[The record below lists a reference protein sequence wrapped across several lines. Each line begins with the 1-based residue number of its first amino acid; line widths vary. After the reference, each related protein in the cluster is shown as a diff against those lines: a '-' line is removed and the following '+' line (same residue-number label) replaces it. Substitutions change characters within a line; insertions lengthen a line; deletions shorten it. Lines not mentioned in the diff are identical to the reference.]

1 MLCLLLH
8 CYDSIKQTKANIKCN
23 FQCLYGI
30 QSDLIR
36 FVVSNVITCACDYN
50 TNNI

>member
-1 MLCLLLH
+1 MPYYCTVMIV
-8 CYDSIKQTKANIKCN
+8 SNKANIKCN